1 MGNGVEVRKNIAV
14 SLKRCEFYAQRDPD
28 PKRKRRGLTR
38 AQQAAQ
44 KILVTLKPS
53 GNERAEQWAQQ
64 IRHTQRFVK
73 SVPSEEAD
81 AISGSP
87 TIRIVGEIRGSRIP
101 VRRAGRTKI
110 VRTWATVIEDEKT
123 GTQRFLAG
131 NQPRILSLDQLKR
144 VDQTRFPDA
153 RAALASHASQLKR
166 GAPPRKVKPTPNSQ

>member
-28 PKRKRRGLTR
+28 PKRKRRGLKR

-44 KILVTLKPS
+44 ERLATLEPS
-53 GNERAEQWAQQ
+53 GNERAEQRAQQ
-64 IRHTQRFVK
+64 IKHTQSFAK
-73 SVPSEEAD
+73 SVRPEEAD

-101 VRRAGRTKI
+101 FVRAGRTRMIRPK
-110 VRTWATVIEDEKT
+110 ATVIEDERI

-166 GAPPRKVKPTPNSQ
+166 GGFPGR